1 MFPLLATI
9 IGALMGVVVWYQY
22 ATRHK
27 PYQLAWAIS
36 FTLFAAASGAEWIA
50 ETWGWTPLLARSYY
64 LFGATLVTGFLALG
78 MVWLL
83 WPGQAARTVTWV
95 IAALAV
101 IAAVAL
107 WQAPVAV
114 EALEELGWE
123 AMERPPLVRAIS
135 MLFNIGGT
143 LLLVIGTLSSWLSI
157 RRRPE
162 LRYRANGILILTIGV
177 IVVASGGSLAG
188 VLSLAERDLLAI
200 TNSIGS
206 AIMLTGILIADKRP
220 AQSTKSS
227 SPNR

>member
-1 MFPLLATI
+1 MFPLIATI
-9 IGALMGVVVWYQY
+9 IGALMAVVVWYQY

-64 LFGATLVTGFLALG
+64 LFGATLVTGYLALG

-83 WPGQAARTVTWV
+83 WPGRVARIVTWGVAALSV
-95 IAALAV
+95 IAALS
-101 IAAVAL
+101 L
-107 WQAPVAV
+107 WQAPVSV
-114 EALEELGWE
+114 EAFEELGWE
-123 AMERPPLVRAIS
+123 AMERPPLARVIS
-135 MLFNIGGT
+135 LLFNIGGT
-143 LLLVIGTLSSWLSI
+143 LLLVIGTLSSWLGM
-157 RRRPE
+157 RGRPE

-188 VLSLAERDLLAI
+188 VLSLAERDLIAI

-206 AIMLTGILIADKRP
+206 ALMLAGILIADKRP
-220 AQSTKSS
+220 AQSSKNH
-227 SPNR
+227 PNG